1 MPRPPRPG
9 ATRQPES
16 GSGPRP
22 VRSYVRREGRLT
34 PAQRQALVS
43 CWSRYGLDAHT
54 PFDAQTVFGRRAPLT
69 LEVGFGDGINLETLA
84 RRFPEEDFL
93 GVDVYRP
100 GLGALLRRLMSAP
113 LTNLRLYA
121 TDVMEVLETSLPETC
136 LDRVLIFFPDPWP
149 KRRHHKRRL
158 VAPPLLDHL
167 ARVLRDGGG
176 VLLATDDAGYA
187 AAMAACFAADSR
199 FRDLAA
205 CRNDPAA
212 FRVPTR
218 FERRARQR
226 GADIH
231 DLRVARI
238 RSPAVRSGTDEG

>member
-1 MPRPPRPG
+1 MPRPPLPG
-9 ATRQPES
+9 ATRRPEP
-16 GSGPRP
+16 GSGLRP

-34 PAQRQALVS
+34 PAQRQALAS
-43 CWSRYGLDAHT
+43 CWPRYGLDAHT
-54 PFDAQTVFGRRAPLT
+54 PFDAQAIFGRRAPLT
-69 LEVGFGDGINLETLA
+69 LEVGFGDGVNLETLA
-84 RRFPEEDFL
+84 RRFPGEDFI

-100 GLGALLRRLMSAP
+100 GLGALLMRLMSAP

-121 TDVMEVLETSLPETC
+121 ADVLEVLEKSLSETC

-167 ARVLRDGGG
+167 ARVLWDGGQIW
-176 VLLATDDAGYA
+176 LATDDADYA
-187 AAMAACFAADSR
+187 AAMTACFAADSR
-199 FRDLAA
+199 FCQPAA

-212 FRVPTR
+212 LRVPTR
-218 FERRARQR
+218 FERRARQQ

-231 DLRVARI
+231 DLRVTRI
-238 RSPAVRSGTDEG
+238 RSPAFGSGADEG